1 MRSGFALAAHIATP
15 KLLAGTVTVSQ
26 QSSQNCYGLGLMTRL
41 RARASSR
48 RAPLRAVLAV
58 LVATA
63 ALTASAA
70 PFASGDPISDKKAEA
85 ARISARIEQL
95 NGVVEQYAEQANAAQ
110 IELDGINAQVAEST
124 ARVAAAQA
132 EVDQHKGELRDY
144 AIDAY
149 VRGSDDNDSVAAT
162 GALDVASASQ
172 RAGYLAAAAGN
183 RQQIIDT
190 LDATQQDLQVQINA
204 LNEQKAAAEAKTE
217 QIAGAKRQAQSAVDE
232 QRALKSQTDS
242 ELNQLIA
249 AEQARQEQARQAAAQ
264 QRAAAAAAAA
274 GRTSTS
280 GSPASGGGEIPNPG
294 PARGSAGTAVN
305 TALAQVGKPYVYG
318 AAGPDSFDCSG
329 LVMYAWASAGV
340 SLPHNTNAQYS
351 ATRHVSLSDIQPGDI
366 IFYNGFGHDGMYI
379 GNGQIVHAPHTG
391 SYVQVVSLY
400 YVGNPIA
407 ASRP

>member
-1 MRSGFALAAHIATP
+1 
-15 KLLAGTVTVSQ
+15 
-26 QSSQNCYGLGLMTRL
+26 MTRL

-48 RAPLRAVLAV
+48 RAPTRAVLAILLAV
-58 LVATA
+58 A
-63 ALTASAA
+63 ALTVSAA
-70 PFASGDPISDKKAEA
+70 PSASGDPISDKKAEA

-144 AIDAY
+144 AVDAY

-162 GALDVASASQ
+162 GAVDVTSASQ

-204 LNEQKAAAEAKTE
+204 LNEQKAAAEAKTQ

-232 QRALKSQTDS
+232 QRALKSQTDA

-274 GRTSTS
+274 GRTATAPGARS
-280 GSPASGGGEIPNPG
+280 SGGGEIPNPG

-329 LVMYAWASAGV
+329 LVMYAWGAAGV
-340 SLPHNTNAQYS
+340 SLPHNTNSQYA

-366 IFYNGFGHDGMYI
+366 IYYNGFGHDGLYI